1 MLTSRQITRLLE
13 SYSGAGKSQ
22 GRYAEVFENPT
33 MTDYLD
39 LDKSARKQKRVL
51 GRIRFIADAK
61 NKKLYIADAYSC
73 VHRDMLKIL
82 NLPSDFL
89 SEVHPYV
96 TYGEAILSGNK
107 LKVNRS
113 LSSSSTTSRDFNW
126 AWIKEYFIS

>member
-1 MLTSRQITRLLE
+1 MLTSYQISNLLE
-13 SYSGAGKSQ
+13 SYSGSGKSQ

-61 NKKLYIADAYSC
+61 NRKLYIADAYSC

-82 NLPSDFL
+82 NLPSGFL
-89 SEVHPYV
+89 SEAHPYV
-96 TYGEAILSGNK
+96 KYGEATLSGNK
-107 LKVNRS
+107 LKVEHS
-113 LSSSSTTSRDFNW
+113 LSSSSTTSQNFNW
-126 AWIKEYFIS
+126 DWIKDYFIL